1 MDLAASSHRPFLAV
15 VTGRPGSGKTTL
27 AHALARS
34 IRCPAVCRD
43 EIKEGF
49 VHTTG
54 DVGTPGDE
62 ISLHIYGVFFDTL
75 THLLRN
81 GISLVAEAAFQH
93 KAWAPKLAPILDIA
107 RVRIIHCEIDPQ
119 LARSRHV
126 ERGLADP
133 ERERFHH
140 DRPVQAAREGRAL
153 PVGDYEPPRLDVPT
167 LTVDTSDGY
176 RPALEAI
183 AAFALAR
190 HS

>member
-1 MDLAASSHRPFLAV
+1 MGPAAPSHRPFLAV

-27 AHALARS
+27 AHCLARA

-43 EIKEGF
+43 ELKEGF

-62 ISLHIYGVFFDTL
+62 ISLHVYGIFFDTL
-75 THLLRN
+75 NLLLRN

-93 KAWAPKLAPILDIA
+93 KAWAPKLEPILEIA
-107 RVRIIHCEIDPQ
+107 RVRIILCDVDPQ

-133 ERERFHH
+133 GRERFHH
-140 DRPVQAAREGRAL
+140 DRPVQAAREGREL
-153 PVGDYEPPRLDVPT
+153 PLGEYEPPRLDVPV

-183 AAFALAR
+183 AAFACE
-190 HS
+190 